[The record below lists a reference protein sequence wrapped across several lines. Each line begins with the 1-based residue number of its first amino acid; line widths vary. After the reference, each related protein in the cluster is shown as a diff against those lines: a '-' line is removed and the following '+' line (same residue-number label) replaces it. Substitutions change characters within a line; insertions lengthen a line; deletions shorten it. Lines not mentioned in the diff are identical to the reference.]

1 MQGRIGKICMD
12 RENLESGI
20 WKRILEVWN
29 LDIGIPGLSAVI
41 VASRLDLGL
50 EEARIQVQ
58 RLWLRT
64 FGLELGIGRSGARRG
79 REAKPTRSG
88 QSKALL
94 LEEEG
99 GHEEERSPQGAAGQ
113 RRRFGKRKG
122 DLIERI

>member
-1 MQGRIGKICMD
+1 MTPSSDAKSS
-12 RENLESGI
+12 EES
-20 WKRILEVWN
+20 
-29 LDIGIPGLSAVI
+29 SAI
-41 VASRLDLGL
+41 RDKDCSKERNKPARSRPIKSI
-50 EEARIQVQ
+50 A
-58 RLWLRT
+58 
-64 FGLELGIGRSGARRG
+64 IGRRRPRRG
-79 REAKPTRSG
+79 AKPTRSG